1 MINKTDSQ
9 KRFIQQCAQQQR
21 QASGKRYKNESSMKD
36 ILNWNVGDTTTT
48 KDFKKKTLNISHE
61 HEFNRFQ
68 SKIKK
73 SPSKSMTTE
82 FQDNFRGYVYVPE
95 EKVYVPALAQQQLE
109 YLEQP
114 DYIPVP
120 PPQQIK
126 EPQKVYEQAEVEY
139 EKIKKGTQYKSFY
152 GKLKTQNK
160 KELYDI
166 LYDNFVEIY
175 PKKISYNTKIPRRD
189 LYHEENYDEYQQ
201 ETSQFNEQDQE
212 RLENLQ
218 YQQKEVEQ
226 QIDDNFQQLQ
236 LQEQLQKEQNLVHLQ
251 SELQNLLIQQ
261 KNLSQEIEQLE
272 RAQGQGFKSYQ
283 PKAVIPADENRLKQ
297 REKRIQKFAENSRQL
312 PNSAFTTYYGKP
324 AFENYGNANIKDKN
338 QAFISGNYLKSHNI
352 NPHRGETQ
360 PEYEQTFQNAI
371 NLGKEEAIPH
381 PPRHRL
387 EEIPTKK
394 QLDYNRKNNPFYPQ
408 QNELLNQSI
417 KNQVF
422 CSSNIKKV
430 HPLLRQKEDAN
441 QIVIH
446 NHAQNTQ
453 QNTQYSQ
460 QQLQNQQKN
469 LQNSSQNIQNQQQN
483 LKQQSMQQKKQQKQ
497 VQNNQILIQEE
508 EDDEEVQN
516 QDRSPL
522 LPEPHP
528 SVESE
533 NLSQQNL
540 IFENSQYKQSAN
552 NFTDSQLLQKRQQG
566 QMEQFQKKKE
576 KQNLIVTKVTDTPQ
590 IDQITYQTRVDY
602 PIDAMNP
609 PQGYLFSMHECE
621 LNPQYYKTINK
632 QWLNRIPYAGKKAL
646 VQEDLFEI
654 LQHQPLG
661 QDPVY

>member
-1 MINKTDSQ
+1 MLNNKTASQ
-9 KRFIQQCAQQQR
+9 TRFIQQCAQQQR

-36 ILNWNVGDTTTT
+36 ILNWNVENTTTT

-95 EKVYVPALAQQQLE
+95 EKIYVPALGQQQLE
-109 YLEQP
+109 YLDDP
-114 DYIPVP
+114 NYIPVP
-120 PPQQIK
+120 PPQEIK
-126 EPQKVYEQAEVEY
+126 DPEIIQEQAEVEY
-139 EKIKKGTQYKSFY
+139 DKIKKGTQYKNFY

-189 LYHEENYDEYQQ
+189 LYHEENFDEYQQ
-201 ETSQFNEQDQE
+201 ETSQFNEQDKE

-218 YQQKEVEQ
+218 YQQKEIED
-226 QIDDNFQQLQ
+226 QIDVNYKQLQ
-236 LQEQLQKEQNLVHLQ
+236 LQEQLKKEQNLVNLQ
-251 SELQNLLIQQ
+251 SELQKLLIQQ
-261 KNLSQEIEQLE
+261 KSLSQEIEQLE
-272 RAQGQGFKSYQ
+272 RAQSQGFKSYQ
-283 PKAVIPADENRLKQ
+283 PIAPAPADENRLKQ

-324 AFENYGNANIKDKN
+324 AFENYGNANVKDKN
-338 QAFISGNYLKSHNI
+338 QPFISGNYLKSHNV

-371 NLGKEEAIPH
+371 NLGKEEVNPH

-387 EEIPTKK
+387 DEIPTKK
-394 QLDYNRKNNPFYPQ
+394 QLEYNRKNNPFYPQ

-430 HPLLRQKEDAN
+430 HPLLRQKEDNN

-446 NHAQNTQ
+446 NHVQNQ
-453 QNTQYSQ
+453 QNLSNSQ
-460 QQLQNQQKN
+460 QQLQGQQKNQQNQSQKIQNQQKN
-469 LQNSSQNIQNQQQN
+469 NVKQQNTQKNQQQQQIQN
-483 LKQQSMQQKKQQKQ
+483 KQIY
-497 VQNNQILIQEE
+497 VQ
-508 EDDEEVQN
+508 DDQNEVNN

-540 IFENSQYKQSAN
+540 IFDNTQYQQSAN

-576 KQNLIVTKVTDTPQ
+576 KQNLIVTKVTDVPQ
-590 IDQITYQTRVDY
+590 VDQITYQTRVDY

>member
-1 MINKTDSQ
+1 MLNKTESQ
-9 KRFIQQCAQQQR
+9 TRFIQQCVQQQR

-48 KDFKKKTLNISHE
+48 KDYKKKILNISHE
-61 HEFNRFQ
+61 REFNRFQ

-82 FQDNFRGYVYVPE
+82 FQDNFRGYIYVPE
-95 EKVYVPALAQQQLE
+95 EKVYVPALGQQQLE
-109 YLEQP
+109 YLEDP
-114 DYIPVP
+114 NYIPLP
-120 PPQQIK
+120 NAQEIK
-126 EPQKVYEQAEVEY
+126 EPEKVCEQAEVEY
-139 EKIKKGTQYKSFY
+139 NKIKKGTQYKNFY

-175 PKKISYNTKIPRRD
+175 PKKISYSTKIPRRD

-218 YQQKEVEQ
+218 YQQKEIED
-226 QIDDNFQQLQ
+226 QIDDNFKQLQ
-236 LQEQLQKEQNLVHLQ
+236 FQEQLQKEQNLVNLQ
-251 SELQNLLIQQ
+251 TELQNLLIQQ
-261 KNLSQEIEQLE
+261 KSLSKEIEQLE
-272 RAQGQGFKSYQ
+272 RAQSQGFKSYQ
-283 PKAVIPADENRLKQ
+283 PIAPIPADENRLKQ
-297 REKRIQKFAENSRQL
+297 RENRIQKFAENSRQL

-324 AFENYGNANIKDKN
+324 AFENYGNANVKDKN
-338 QAFISGNYLKSHNI
+338 QSFISGNYLKSHNV

-387 EEIPTKK
+387 DEIPTKK
-394 QLDYNRKNNPFYPQ
+394 QLEYNRKNNPFYPQ

-422 CSSNIKKV
+422 CSSHIKKV
-430 HPLLRQKEDAN
+430 HPLLRQKDENN
-441 QIVIH
+441 QIVLH
-446 NHAQNTQ
+446 NHVQNSQ
-453 QNTQYSQ
+453 QNIQHSQ

-469 LQNSSQNIQNQQQN
+469 PQYSSQQIQNQQKTHSKQQNIQNKNQQQQN
-483 LKQQSMQQKKQQKQ
+483 
-497 VQNNQILIQEE
+497 QNNQILIQE
-508 EDDEEVQN
+508 DDNENQY

-540 IFENSQYKQSAN
+540 IFDNQQFQQSAN
-552 NFTDSQLLQKRQQG
+552 KFTDSQLLQKRQQG
-566 QMEQFQKKKE
+566 KMQQFQKKKE
-576 KQNLIVTKVTDTPQ
+576 KSNLIVTKVTDIPQ
-590 IDQITYQTRVDY
+590 MDQIAYQTRLDS
-602 PIDAMNP
+602 PIDEMNP

-646 VQEDLFEI
+646 VKEDLFEI
-654 LQHQPLG
+654 LQHHPTG